1 MAERRLEIEIEV
13 EATGGQEANRAKGW
27 IEELRQEGE
36 KASRQNDELRQSY
49 NRLTGELEET
59 GQAISRINRRFKDGQ
74 GEVRQM
80 AEELYDINVNLRRG
94 IDPLEDY
101 QHHIDRVNDELR
113 RWTTDTR
120 EHSRIEE
127 MAGSTRFKQLES
139 MARMLSVMN
148 RLRFHTT
155 ELADA
160 TGILNRETF
169 ESSRQTNLAKDDFD
183 SLERTLQT
191 LTTSVR
197 NLTENLEKQEK
208 RTTAVDF
215 ATDALGTEIQS
226 AGDRAY
232 YLNEALFEGQ
242 QQLEIWKTRAEI
254 ARLQAEALGHEFN
267 RTEQETEELTT
278 EMQQLQQEVD
288 QVGDEMKQT
297 GNRANDMADDL
308 GKSHARAEA
317 FGEFMGNIFAELIEE
332 AAQAVLEFTRDSVQA
347 FFDFDRQS
355 REIFTLMP
363 QASGVM
369 REQLANDARNIGAE
383 LGRLPEEV
391 LPAIYNALSA
401 GIPPENVLDDIRTAS
416 DAARAGVA
424 DLGDTMALGVGILN
438 AQVSGVEDLGDV
450 YDQLFFLVQKGVTTI
465 PQLNGELAKVTSVAG
480 EAGVSM
486 QDIVAAMIV
495 MTRQGDTTAEATEL
509 LSIMLTQLATSG
521 TTLATVFEEAA
532 GRSFRQF
539 VAEGGSLADA
549 MQILQQ
555 HAANTGQALG
565 DILGGG
571 SPFFRDTQAARG
583 VLELTGK
590 HLQDL
595 TLFSQQAETAT
606 GAMAQAALIMGEN
619 GELGALRYQA
629 AMADLKITV
638 GEYLAEQ
645 ATPLLENATAFLKVW
660 SGNEQRAAHS
670 AIQEIITETGSL
682 EEATRRLNKLYAEM
696 NTPLGQVTGGLNT
709 IKEEMIQVAA
719 QAGDFKGT
727 NDDIVETLSN
737 LYDGTFQVG
746 NGIVYM
752 NGSMFTTVERLQELS
767 YEYSVQNAL
776 LAANSDEVALSD
788 AKLLQYNNTI
798 EIGTETLQTYTVAAG
813 ELINVYDNL
822 STAEDRLTF
831 AAALARDTH
840 EEASLAYEVTA
851 EQVEAVRVAH
861 EEATAAVEQNT
872 TAYANYVLQSIDA
885 NTTTTNWKDEL
896 FRAGLQAG
904 ITQEQIILLA
914 TATGEYS
921 QEQIEAML
929 KTAAMKAAVEQ
940 LGQAMAN
947 GELTTKQAL
956 QALEDL
962 ETQLDQDYTAQLKY
976 DDITKAKEEAFSLKD
991 QLDKMQGVY
1000 TAEVNVHTTYTSSG
1014 TPSGHGPGGPIA
1026 NYAGGPFRAGDLMLV
1041 GDGPGGQILPTTELV
1056 VFDRPGTVV
1065 PGDVTKQL
1073 LEALNKGGGRGN
1085 QYIIHT
1091 QDNTAALL
1099 AQLQAREQNKLIT
1112 KGM

>member
-1 MAERRLEIEIEV
+1 MAERKVEIEIEV
-13 EATGGQEANRAKGW
+13 NAKGGEEANRAKTW
-27 IEELRQEGE
+27 VDVLREAGQQAE
-36 KASRQNDELRQSY
+36 KQTDDLRQSY

-74 GEVRQM
+74 GEVHQL
-80 AEELYDINVNLRRG
+80 AEELYDININLRQG

-127 MAGSTRFKQLES
+127 MAGSTRFKQLEA
-139 MARMLSVMN
+139 MARMVSVVN

-208 RTTAVDF
+208 RTAAVEF

-332 AAQAVLEFTRDSVQA
+332 AAQAVLEFARDSVLA

-355 REIFTLMP
+355 REIFTLIP
-363 QASGVM
+363 QASAQM
-369 REQLANDARNIGAE
+369 RQQLQGDALALGTE
-383 LGRLPEEV
+383 LGRLPEET

-424 DLGDTMALGVGILN
+424 ELDDTMALGVGILN
-438 AQVSGVEDLGDV
+438 AQVGGVENLTDV

-486 QDIVAAMIV
+486 QDIVSAMIV

-509 LSIMLTQLATSG
+509 LSIMLMQLSTSG
-521 TTLATVFEEAA
+521 TTLASVFEEAA
-532 GRSFRQF
+532 GRSFRTF
-539 VAEGGSLADA
+539 IAEGGNLAGA

-555 HAANTGQALG
+555 HANNTGQALG

-590 HLQDL
+590 HLEDL
-595 TLFSQQAETAT
+595 TQFAHEAESAT
-606 GAMAQAALIMGEN
+606 GAMAQAAAVMGES

-629 AMADLKITV
+629 AMAELNVSV
-638 GEYLAEQ
+638 GEFLATKG
-645 ATPLLENATAFLKVW
+645 TPLVENATQFLKVW
-660 SGNEQRAAHS
+660 SGNQQHAANTAVNELVAS
-670 AIQEIITETGSL
+670 TGDLTEAS
-682 EEATRRLNKLYAEM
+682 ERLSKLFDEM
-696 NTPLGQVTGGLNT
+696 NNPMGTLTGGLGV
-709 IKEEMIQVAA
+709 IREEMVQLAA
-719 QAGDFKGT
+719 QAGNYKGT
-727 NDDIVETLSN
+727 NEEIVATLEN
-737 LYDGTFQVG
+737 LYGGTVQVSNG
-746 NGIVYM
+746 LIYYNGI
-752 NGSMFTTVERLQELS
+752 SFTTVERLQELS
-767 YEYSVQNAL
+767 YEYGVQNAL
-776 LAANSDEVALSD
+776 VAAHSDEIAQSD

-798 EIGTETLQTYTVAAG
+798 QTGTEVLETYTVTAAD
-813 ELINVYDNL
+813 LINVYDGL

-861 EEATAAVEQNT
+861 EEATAAVEANT

-914 TATGEYS
+914 TATGKYS

-947 GELTTKQAL
+947 GEINTKEAL

-962 ETQLDQDYTAQLKY
+962 ETQLSQDYTAQLKY
-976 DDITKAKEEAFSLKD
+976 DDITKAKDEAANLKD
-991 QLDKMQGVY
+991 RLDAINGY
-1000 TAEVNVHTTYTSSG
+1000 TAQVNVNTNYTSSG
-1014 TPSGHGPGGPIA
+1014 GGGGGTPGTPVFSNTGGQFNA
-1026 NYAGGPFRAGDLMLV
+1026 NDIMIV
-1041 GDGPGGQILPTTELV
+1041 GDGPNGQILPTTEMV
-1056 VFDRPGTVV
+1056 IFDRPGSVI
-1065 PGDVTKQL
+1065 PGDITNQI
-1073 LEALNKGGGRGN
+1073 LEALAQGAGRGN
-1085 QYIIHT
+1085 QYIINT
-1091 QDNTAALL
+1091 QDNTAVLL
-1099 AQLQAREQNKLIT
+1099 AQLQAREQNQLIT